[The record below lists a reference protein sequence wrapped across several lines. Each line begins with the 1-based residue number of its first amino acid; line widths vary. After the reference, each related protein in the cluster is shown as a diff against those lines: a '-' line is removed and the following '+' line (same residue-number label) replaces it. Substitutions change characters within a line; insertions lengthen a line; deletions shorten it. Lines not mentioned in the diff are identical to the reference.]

1 MSREMGGNEMM
12 LRAGSLALSLG
23 ILLTLSSVSL
33 ADEKGDF
40 DAEALFKS
48 ACAPCHGLKGDGDG
62 PVSGVLKNKMNPLS
76 GLTLRHGGEYPAE
89 YVRKLIDGRVVV
101 DAHGSRAMP
110 VWGAYFTLVHKTV
123 GASPSLSATE
133 SSNETIINA
142 LVEYI
147 RSMQKS

>member
-1 MSREMGGNEMM
+1 MN
-12 LRAGSLALSLG
+12 AGIKYVALSLG
-23 ILLTLSSVSL
+23 VLVTLNSVGH
-33 ADEKGDF
+33 ADDKGDF

-48 ACAPCHGLKGDGDG
+48 SCAPCHGVTGDGDG
-62 PVSGVLKNKMNPLS
+62 PVAGVLKNKMNPLS

-89 YVRKLIDGRVVV
+89 YVRKLIDGCVVV

-123 GASPSLSATE
+123 GASPSLSGTE
-133 SSNETIINA
+133 SSNATIINA